1 MGQFLIISKLV
12 AEHLFSAK
20 LTHRKCAALAK
31 KEGTSDVHFCTKY
44 QENAPNPKLQ
54 KP

>member
-1 MGQFLIISKLV
+1 MGQFLIFLQLLAK
-12 AEHLFSAK
+12 HLFSAK
-20 LTHRKCAALAK
+20 LAHRKCAALTK
-31 KEGTSDVHFCTKY
+31 TEGTSGEHFCTKY